1 MKKSTALAILCGV
14 MLLLLVA
21 ASASARDR
29 AMLDRAVN
37 ASIHE
42 HNVTASRF
50 QENYAPGRGK
60 EPYAENGGIRTIEI
74 EIGDEFGSAAVE
86 TEIVRQHRDRIHHP
100 KEMRER
106 FVSKKLNREWK
117 DVNRSF
123 KQAHADIGQGEV
135 ERETERAQ
143 SGNGFS
149 GSSLTPSSRTQK
161 SARASGKD

>member
-1 MKKSTALAILCGV
+1 MKKRTALTILCGV
-14 MLLLLVA
+14 MLALLVA

-29 AMLDRAVN
+29 ALLDRAVN

-42 HNVTASRF
+42 QNATANSF
-50 QENYAPGRGK
+50 QAQHAPGRGK
-60 EPYAENGGIRTIEI
+60 EAYSENGGIRTIDI
-74 EIGDEFGSAAVE
+74 EIGDEFGTAAIE
-86 TEIVRQHRDRIHHP
+86 TDSERRQRDGVRH
-100 KEMRER
+100 KEMHEK
-106 FVSKKLNREWK
+106 FVSKKLSREWK

-123 KQAHADIGQGEV
+123 KQAHAEIEQNEI

-143 SGNGFS
+143 AGNGAS